1 MPATFQ
7 TTIQCVQCRQPF
19 RGVVQTVIDPTQ
31 NPQAKISLLGGTLNQ
46 FPCPNCGTPNGVL
59 TPILYHDGSKEL
71 MITYVPMELGMTRD
85 AQEKAIGDLIRE
97 VTAQLPKNAF
107 KAYLLQ
113 PRSALTM
120 QGLIEQVLQADGV
133 TPEMMEAQRER
144 VRLVEMFIQTP
155 PELLAGLIQQYD
167 AKIDAQFMQTMT
179 LVIQQLLQEGRQPL
193 AEQVA
198 AIQNYILENSTFGEQ
213 VIAQAQ
219 QQEAVVA
226 EVAETL
232 SKMGETAQRS
242 DFMKLAIDYAG
253 DEQHLQALVGLARPA
268 FDATFFQE
276 LNAVIGKV
284 PASSR
289 AALEALRDHLSELT
303 AMVDQ
308 QAQMALQEAATLLR
322 VIASSPNPDEIIREN
337 LGSIDYTFLQLL
349 TANIQEATRR
359 GDVNGSSKLKDIY
372 NRIIAALQANMPP
385 ELQFINDLLSAPSDD
400 VARQMVV
407 QGASSFGHSLL
418 EAMDAVEQQL
428 TGSGNGNPALLE
440 RLAQVRQ
447 EAVNVLR

>member
-1 MPATFQ
+1 
-7 TTIQCVQCRQPF
+7 
-19 RGVVQTVIDPTQ
+19 
-31 NPQAKISLLGGTLNQ
+31 
-46 FPCPNCGTPNGVL
+46 
-59 TPILYHDGSKEL
+59 
-71 MITYVPMELGMTRD
+71 
-85 AQEKAIGDLIRE
+85 
-97 VTAQLPKNAF
+97 
-107 KAYLLQ
+107 
-113 PRSALTM
+113 
-120 QGLIEQVLQADGV
+120 
-133 TPEMMEAQRER
+133 
-144 VRLVEMFIQTP
+144 
-155 PELLAGLIQQYD
+155 
-167 AKIDAQFMQTMT
+167 MT

-253 DEQHLQALVGLARPA
+253 DEQRLQALVGLARPA
-268 FDATFFQE
+268 FDAAFFQE

-308 QAQMALQEAATLLR
+308 QAQMALQQAATLLR

-337 LGSIDYTFLQLL
+337 LGDIDYTFLQLL

-372 NRIIAALQANMPP
+372 NRVIAALQANMPP

-407 QGASSFGHSLL
+407 QHAPSFGHSLL

-428 TGSGNGNPALLE
+428 TGSGNGSPALLE

>member
-1 MPATFQ
+1 MPAAFQ

-19 RGVVQTVIDPTQ
+19 RGVVQTVIDPGQ
-31 NPQAKISLLGGTLNQ
+31 NPQSKISLLGGTLNQ

-59 TPILYHDGSKEL
+59 TPLLYHDASKEL

-97 VTAQLPKNAF
+97 VTAQLPKEAF

-133 TPEMMEAQRER
+133 TPEMMEAQRDR
-144 VRLVEMFIQTP
+144 VRLVEKFIQTP
-155 PELLAGLIQQYD
+155 PELLPSLIQQYD

-198 AIQNYILENSTFGEQ
+198 AIQNFILENSTFGQQ

-232 SKMGETAQRS
+232 SSFGETAQRS
-242 DFMKLAIDYAG
+242 DFMKLAIEYAG
-253 DEQHLQALVGLARPA
+253 DEQRLQALVGLARPA

-284 PASSR
+284 PAADR
-289 AALEALRDHLSELT
+289 AALEALRDHLGELT

-308 QAQMALQEAATLLR
+308 QAQMALQEAAALLR
-322 VIASSPNPDEIIREN
+322 VLLSSPNPDELIQEN
-337 LGSIDYTFLQLL
+337 LGAIDYTFLQLL
-349 TANIQEATRR
+349 TANIQEAARR
-359 GDVNGSSKLKDIY
+359 GDVSGSSKLKDIY
-372 NRIIAALQANMPP
+372 NRVIAALQANMPP
-385 ELQFINDLLSAPSDD
+385 ELQFINELLSAPSDD
-400 VARQMVV
+400 AARQMVV
-407 QGASSFGHSLL
+407 QQARSFGRSLL

-428 TGSGNGNPALLE
+428 AGSGNGSPALLE
-440 RLAQVRQ
+440 RLALVRQ